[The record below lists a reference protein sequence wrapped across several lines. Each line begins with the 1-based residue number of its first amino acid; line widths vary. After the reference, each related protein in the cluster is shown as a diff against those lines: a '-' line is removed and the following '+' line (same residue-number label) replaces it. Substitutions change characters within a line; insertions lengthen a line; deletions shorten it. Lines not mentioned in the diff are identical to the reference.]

1 MQPLSDEI
9 DAMSIVL
16 RSSTLRL
23 EPEKFKIANDMVDE
37 MDAMLLSLIEK
48 EIPDGRKALVDSHK
62 NLSVLSNYCKENYFN
77 RSADF
82 YFFIFFF
89 FNRLGLLHHA
99 AHK

>member
-1 MQPLSDEI
+1 M
-9 DAMSIVL
+9 
-16 RSSTLRL
+16 
-23 EPEKFKIANDMVDE
+23 ANDMVDE

-89 FNRLGLLHHA
+89 LTVSGCCIMQRISKATLNFQGSNFGRRSCVIVILF
-99 AHK
+99 

>member
-1 MQPLSDEI
+1 M
-9 DAMSIVL
+9 
-16 RSSTLRL
+16 
-23 EPEKFKIANDMVDE
+23 ANDMVDE

-82 YFFIFFF
+82 FFF
-89 FNRLGLLHHA
+89 SFLSRYLA
-99 AHK
+99 AVREPTRTDERPH

>member
-1 MQPLSDEI
+1 M
-9 DAMSIVL
+9 
-16 RSSTLRL
+16 
-23 EPEKFKIANDMVDE
+23 ANDMVDE

-82 YFFIFFF
+82 FFF
-89 FNRLGLLHHA
+89 SFLSRYLSSCGEGTNADR
-99 AHK
+99 